1 MRVLMTACT
10 GRGMGLMDR
19 AAEFFRNDGAEVYTA
34 VRCSAYPER
43 SIEEPLASWVD
54 RNIADADALIV
65 FGSTGIAV
73 RLIASHVKDKY
84 HDPAVLVIDERGH
97 YCISLLS
104 GHVGGA
110 NSLCRKLAAFLGAKP
125 VVTTA
130 TDLGGLFS
138 ADTFAQNN
146 GLAVNRPDLVK
157 QLSADLLEGKCC
169 RIWSDDFASLGTGG
183 RKAAAKLA
191 SIRDAALTQGGVD
204 RVPAARASDADV
216 VISPFLQED
225 KLCLA
230 PRCIAVGVGCR
241 KGVSEV
247 QIKRTFWKACRE
259 TVFGELNPL
268 AAACAATIELKSGER
283 GLQAFCGALSL
294 PLAVYSAEEL
304 MKMEGSF
311 SSSSF
316 VKEITGTDN
325 VCERSAVRLAE
336 GGPLLAGKTCGEGVT
351 VALALMPPEL
361 WKS

>member
-110 NSLCRKLAAFLGAKP
+110 NSLCRKLAVFLGAKP

-138 ADTFAQNN
+138 ADTFAKNN
-146 GLAVNRPDLVK
+146 GLVVNRPDLVK
-157 QLSADLLEGKCC
+157 QLSADLLQGKCC
-169 RIWSDDFASLGTGG
+169 RIWSDDFAPLGTGG
-183 RKAAAKLA
+183 REAAAKLA
-191 SIRDAALTQGGVD
+191 AIRDAALKQDGVNP
-204 RVPAARASDADV
+204 VPAARASEADV
-216 VISPFLQED
+216 VISPFLQENQ
-225 KLCLA
+225 LCLV
-230 PRCIAVGVGCR
+230 PRCIAVGIGCR

-247 QIKRTFWKACRE
+247 QVKHTLWKACRE
-259 TVFGELNPL
+259 ACCGELNPL
-268 AAACAATIELKSGER
+268 SAACAATIELKSGER
-283 GLQAFCGALSL
+283 GLQAFCEALSL
-294 PLAVYSAEEL
+294 PLTVYSY
-304 MKMEGSF
+304 
-311 SSSSF
+311 
-316 VKEITGTDN
+316 
-325 VCERSAVRLAE
+325 
-336 GGPLLAGKTCGEGVT
+336 
-351 VALALMPPEL
+351 
-361 WKS
+361 